1 MAIWA
6 IVPVKPLAH
15 GKSRLSSVLNSDERM
30 SLNIRLLKKTLQ
42 TISHVPEIEKTLIVT
57 NDPKV
62 VEITK
67 SFRFDVCVEENE
79 CGMNRAL
86 DRGIGILKKNQVQSA
101 IILPSDLPFV
111 TAREIQVI
119 IKMGVESNAMV
130 IAPDRK
136 KIGTNAI
143 FYHSLERVE
152 FEFGP
157 MSYEKH
163 VKRAK
168 ENGVT
173 VCVFESDTFGLDIDL
188 PEDLQ
193 LYHSRMTADV
203 AL

>member
-15 GKSRLSSVLNSDERM
+15 GKSRLSGVLNSDERM
-30 SLNIRLLKKTLQ
+30 LLNIHLLKRTLE

-57 NDPKV
+57 NDPEV
-62 VEITK
+62 VKITK
-67 SFRFDVCVEENE
+67 SFCSDVCVEENE

-86 DRGIGILKKNQVQSA
+86 DRGIGILKRNQIQSA

-111 TAREIQVI
+111 TVREIQVM
-119 IKMGVESNAMV
+119 IKMGAESKAMV

-136 KIGTNAI
+136 KLGTNAI
-143 FYHSLERVE
+143 YYYSLDKVD

-163 VKRAK
+163 LKSAR
-168 ENGVT
+168 ENGVP
-173 VCVFESDTFGLDIDL
+173 VCVFESDAFGLDIDL

-193 LYHSRMTADV
+193 IYRNRMPAKAVT
-203 AL
+203 

>member
-15 GKSRLSSVLNSDERM
+15 GKSRLSGVLSSDERM
-30 SLNIRLLKKTLQ
+30 SLNISLLKRTLE
-42 TISHVPEIEKTLIVT
+42 TISHVPEIEKSLIVT
-57 NDPKV
+57 NDPEV
-62 VEITK
+62 VKITQ
-67 SFRFDVCVEENE
+67 SFCFDVCFEENE

-101 IILPSDLPFV
+101 IILPSDLPLV
-111 TAREIQVI
+111 TVREIQVM
-119 IKMGVESNAMV
+119 IKMGTDSKAMV

-143 FYHSLERVE
+143 FYHSLEKVD

-163 VKRAK
+163 VKNAK
-168 ENGVT
+168 ANGIP

-188 PEDLQ
+188 PEDLMI
-193 LYHSRMTADV
+193 YRSRITAEAV
-203 AL
+203 L

>member
-67 SFRFDVCVEENE
+67 SFRFDVCVEENV

-86 DRGIGILKKNQVQSA
+86 DRGIGILRKNQVQSA